1 MEVTNSDIVGILH
14 TYGAGRVEQH
24 EPPGEPLWA
33 DARAAHLGAQLAND
47 ADLASGKRVRATTEV
62 AEVGSVI
69 SVLSSSL
76 KIVRFTGWVGTTSCL
91 LRLGHLQSRQPQRK
105 WNQKLEVANRI
116 TS

>member
-47 ADLASGKRVRATTEV
+47 ADLASGKLVRATTEV

-76 KIVRFTGWVGTTSCL
+76 KIVGFTGWVGTISCL
-91 LRLGHLQSRQPQRK
+91 CYVWAICKADSHSGSGTKNWK
-105 WNQKLEVANRI
+105 WLI
-116 TS
+116 G